1 MLTYISH
8 QIHSAFFLQDWWGRG
23 TAASI
28 PQMHST
34 ILPFYLL
41 FLEDYKLGWAWG
53 MAILAAILELVGM
66 ITAAMSQKSD

>member
-1 MLTYISH
+1 MPVLCCWLFTKKSNT
-8 QIHSAFFLQDWWGRG
+8 LQFY
-23 TAASI
+23 
-28 PQMHST
+28 
-34 ILPFYLL
+34 LFYLL